1 MQNIQFKLVLPAD
14 VKDWLKAEAKRN
26 LRSQSAQVVLCLRQA
41 MQGADTN
48 TDRP

>member
-1 MQNIQFKLVLPAD
+1 MQNIQFKLVLPLD

-41 MQGADTN
+41 MKDAN
-48 TDRP
+48 ANVDRS